1 MIEALVMANNV
12 HEKVVKTR
20 AHIRWEA
27 TAGCTGAWE
36 ATHLKSW
43 LSSGWCGA
51 SMIGLVNKLLLGLK
65 LSPTSW

>member
-12 HEKVVKTR
+12 HEKVMKTR
-20 AHIRWEA
+20 APIRWEA

-43 LSSGWCGA
+43 LSSGRCGA
-51 SMIGLVNKLLLGLK
+51 SMIGGIEQAFCLG
-65 LSPTSW
+65 